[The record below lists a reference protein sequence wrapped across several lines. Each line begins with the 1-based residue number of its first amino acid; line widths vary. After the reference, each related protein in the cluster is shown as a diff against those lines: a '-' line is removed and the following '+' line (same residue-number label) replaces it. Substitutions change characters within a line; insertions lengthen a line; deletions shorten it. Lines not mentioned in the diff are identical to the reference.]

1 MGMPMLEQLKRK
13 STLLLLALLVSL
25 SGCSGPEKPKPV
37 DLGANVALVGINTA
51 WTSRIGKLDFPLS
64 IQAVENV
71 LYVAGAGGQVAA
83 VDSRTGA
90 DVWRVS
96 LGAELS
102 AGVGSDGRFAAV
114 VSQENELIVLDR
126 GRQIWK
132 QKLGALTLTAP
143 LVAGERVFVLSSDR
157 SVSAFDAA
165 TGRKLWQQ
173 QRTGE
178 ALVLGQS
185 GVILAVG
192 DTLVTGLGG
201 RLVGLNPANG
211 NTRWSAPIATS
222 RGVNEIERLVDL
234 VAGVS
239 RDGQQICVRAFQSA
253 VGCVDTSK
261 GGVTWVKPAFG
272 FAGLH
277 GNANTL
283 VGTEKDGKVVA
294 WRRTDGEVL
303 WTSERLRYR
312 ALSAPLMVG
321 QLIVVGDESGMV
333 HFLSREDGAALN
345 RLPTDGS
352 AVVAAPVLVGNTVVV
367 VTQAGGVFGF
377 KPE

>member
-1 MGMPMLEQLKRK
+1 
-13 STLLLLALLVSL
+13 
-25 SGCSGPEKPKPV
+25 
-37 DLGANVALVGINTA
+37 
-51 WTSRIGKLDFPLS
+51 
-64 IQAVENV
+64 
-71 LYVAGAGGQVAA
+71 
-83 VDSRTGA
+83 
-90 DVWRVS
+90 
-96 LGAELS
+96 
-102 AGVGSDGRFAAV
+102 
-114 VSQENELIVLDR
+114 
-126 GRQIWK
+126 
-132 QKLGALTLTAP
+132 

-272 FAGLH
+272 FAGVH